1 MRARALSEVAVLEL
15 EEPGSNAREKLS
27 AEIRAAIA
35 EDRCEAIVLGCAGM
49 ADLALSLSEEHGL
62 PVVDGAAAAVKLC
75 EGLFALGLADVET
88 RRLCLAAGEAL
99 HRGFFRVRA
108 GLTPAAVLSFSS
120 ELYGPE
126 TWVTGVRGHG

>member
-1 MRARALSEVAVLEL
+1 MLEL
-15 EEPGSNAREKLS
+15 EEPGSNARAKLS

-75 EGLFALGLADVET
+75 EGLFALGLRTSNAAAI
-88 RRLCLAAGEAL
+88 LAAGEAL

-108 GLTPAAVLSFSS
+108 GLTPSRRPVLLQRTVRTGDMGDRRS
-120 ELYGPE
+120 G
-126 TWVTGVRGHG
+126 TWVTLCSA